1 MLKKIFTFITFLIV
15 STVYGA
21 DLVIDPEYYNFGDVV
36 KGAIVESSVTI
47 KNVSSAGLDV
57 FITTSCA
64 CLVFD
69 QNNVKISPNDVYTVK
84 YTIDTSEYSGAVS
97 FDAFI
102 SAAAVDY
109 FRVYTIAGNVIA
121 KTNKNG
127 SDGIFKKAVFK
138 ENLEANNID
147 ENTTAF
153 ISYKSCKTCIKIYK
167 NIEKWN
173 KVSNI
178 DFYAL
183 ENQSNKIGLNKMLSS
198 DGSQVELPILVY
210 KGRKY
215 SGKSAIK
222 SLLDNKT
229 EQSEKSDIKRINLWG
244 TMIAGLLDGI
254 NPCAFTVIILLI
266 SYLGINLKKRGAIL
280 LSGIFFITA
289 VFFTYLLIGIGIFET
304 LRQLTAFIYFSIA
317 FKYALSVFLLVL
329 AVISLYDFYCSLKN
343 NNDKMI
349 LKLPNFLQKQIRNN
363 IRAQMGDFRIIVGS
377 LFLGFIISLFELV
390 CTGQVYFPIIGY
402 MIRTSGSRAQGFL
415 YLIFYNLFFIIPL
428 VIVFLL
434 VFLGISSKKIGDF
447 FGKRLKYIK
456 LAFFILFIV
465 FAFVNFFL

>member
-1 MLKKIFTFITFLIV
+1 
-15 STVYGA
+15 
-21 DLVIDPEYYNFGDVV
+21 LVIDPQYYNFGDVA
-36 KGAIVESSVTI
+36 KGDIVESSVNI
-47 KNVSSAGLDV
+47 KNLSAVELDV

-69 QNNVKISPNDVYTVK
+69 QNNAILSPNSEITVN
-84 YTIDTSEYSGAVS
+84 YSIDTTDYSGAVS

-102 SAAAVDY
+102 SVASIDY
-109 FRVYTIAGNVIA
+109 FSVLTIAGSVVSKSNNA
-121 KTNKNG
+121 AR
-127 SDGIFKKAVFK
+127 SDGIFQRAVFK
-138 ENLEANNID
+138 ENLDVNNFN

-167 NIEKWN
+167 SIEKWN
-173 KVSNI
+173 EASNI
-178 DFYAL
+178 DFYSL
-183 ENQSNKIGLNKMLSS
+183 ENQSNKNGLNKMLSE
-198 DGSQVELPILVY
+198 DGAHVELPILVY

-222 SLLDNKT
+222 SLLENKAL
-229 EQSEKSDIKRINLWG
+229 ESERTDIKKINLWG

-266 SYLGINLKKRGAIL
+266 SYLGINLRNRKAIL

-317 FKYALSVFLLVL
+317 LKYALSVILLIL
-329 AVISLYDFYCSLKN
+329 AGISLYDYFCSIKN

-349 LKLPNFLQKQIRNN
+349 LKLPNFLQKQIRSN
-363 IRAQMGDFRIIVGS
+363 IRARMGDFRIISGS
-377 LFLGFIISLFELV
+377 LFLGFIISVFELV

-402 MIRTSGSRAQGFL
+402 MIRTSGGRAQGIL
-415 YLIFYNLFFIIPL
+415 YLIFYNIFFIIPL

-434 VFLGISSKKIGDF
+434 VFFGISSKKIGDF
-447 FGKRLKYIK
+447 FGKRLKFVK
-456 LAFFILFIV
+456 LAFFVLFIV